1 VSGWLDVAA
10 KVAIALLAGAVIA
23 SLLVDVA
30 RLTGGAP

>member
-10 KVAIALLAGAVIA
+10 KVAIALVAGAWLV